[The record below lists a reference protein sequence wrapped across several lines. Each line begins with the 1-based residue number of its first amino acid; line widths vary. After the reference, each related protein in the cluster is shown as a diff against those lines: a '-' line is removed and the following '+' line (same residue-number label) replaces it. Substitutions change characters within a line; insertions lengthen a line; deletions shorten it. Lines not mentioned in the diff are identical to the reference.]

1 MQKANLMKDE
11 QRMFLG
17 TFLKNKSQKFWGG
30 FLMTEARLFI
40 SRNIFTV
47 RKKGAKNVPSF
58 FISIILR
65 EVEVVCHFFVNIDVN
80 LDFRVCNV

>member
-1 MQKANLMKDE
+1 
-11 QRMFLG
+11 
-17 TFLKNKSQKFWGG
+17 
-30 FLMTEARLFI
+30 MTEARLFI

-80 LDFRVCNV
+80 LDLRVCNV